1 MLQSQKLTQR
11 IKKPTDLPYLNE
23 VIFHA
28 IIGFAIFTFLP
39 LSYLYSFG
47 ILLFFIIK
55 IISKPNDPFVVLQA
69 ATYMMAAEVFL
80 RMTGGLILYE
90 TGKYAVILFVAFG
103 LYFHNFHK
111 SAYVYIIYLLLLI
124 PGVLVTYLDISY
136 DSDFR
141 KTILFNLSGPLCLF
155 ASALFCYQREI
166 KLSQYLR
173 LLDTMVLPIIAMS
186 VYLFFY
192 TPDVQ
197 AVVTGAES
205 NFATS
210 GGYGPNQVATVLGLG
225 IFCLFVRLFLTYKH
239 WLLRLVMYAVLAFI
253 SYRALVTLSRGGV
266 ITAVFM
272 CVVFLIS
279 FFRYAKPLA
288 KAKGVLKIIFISI
301 GILAIWSA
309 SIIATNNM
317 LYNRYTNRNAGGDKQ
332 SSLATGRLEIAM
344 TELKAFEQNPILG
357 IGVGMA
363 KFFRKKTEGIEIAT
377 HNEITRLISEHGVFG
392 ILSVLL
398 LIGIPAI
405 HFLTDNRNIFI
416 VPLALFWLLTI
427 SHSSMRIAAPGL
439 IYGLALLKVKFDK
452 PK

>member
-1 MLQSQKLTQR
+1 
-11 IKKPTDLPYLNE
+11 
-23 VIFHA
+23 
-28 IIGFAIFTFLP
+28 
-39 LSYLYSFG
+39 
-47 ILLFFIIK
+47 
-55 IISKPNDPFVVLQA
+55 
-69 ATYMMAAEVFL
+69 
-80 RMTGGLILYE
+80 
-90 TGKYAVILFVAFG
+90 
-103 LYFHNFHK
+103 
-111 SAYVYIIYLLLLI
+111 
-124 PGVLVTYLDISY
+124 
-136 DSDFR
+136 
-141 KTILFNLSGPLCLF
+141 
-155 ASALFCYQREI
+155 
-166 KLSQYLR
+166 
-173 LLDTMVLPIIAMS
+173 
-186 VYLFFY
+186 
-192 TPDVQ
+192 
-197 AVVTGAES
+197 
-205 NFATS
+205 
-210 GGYGPNQVATVLGLG
+210 
-225 IFCLFVRLFLTYKH
+225 
-239 WLLRLVMYAVLAFI
+239 MYAVLAFI

-272 CVVFLIS
+272 CAVFLIS

-317 LYNRYTNRNAGGDKQ
+317 LYNRYTNRNASGDKQ
-332 SSLATGRLEIAM
+332 SSLATGRLEIAI

-377 HNEITRLISEHGVFG
+377 HNEITRLVSEHGVFG

-427 SHSSMRIAAPGL
+427 SHSSMRIAAPGF